1 MASNMRLN
9 LKRGFTILELLVVI
23 AAVGILAAVAIY
35 SLNVTRAMSRD
46 AKRVSDISVIRAA
59 LTQHWLQKAS
69 YPAAD
74 PVDLGRA
81 GTGAEVLAG
90 NGWATSDQAIEPI
103 FLQRIPTGP
112 KANEYYRYHGSAQ
125 GYSLKFTTEKE
136 TAYGAAGTYYA
147 HSGGVDREDAEK

>member
-1 MASNMRLN
+1 MRIS
-9 LKRGFTILELLVVI
+9 KMKGFTILELLV
-23 AAVGILAAVAIY
+23 ALLAVGILATVAIY

-46 AKRVSDISVIRAA
+46 SKRVSDVSVIRAA
-59 LTQHWLQKAS
+59 LTQHWLQKAA
-69 YPAAD
+69 YPMAD

-90 NGWATSDQAIEPI
+90 NGWVAQDQAFEPI

-112 KANEYYRYHGSAQ
+112 KAGEYYRYHGSTQ

-136 TAYGAAGTYYA
+136 TAYGPPGTYYA
-147 HSGGVDREDAEK
+147 HSGGVDTEDAEK

>member
-1 MASNMRLN
+1 MRSN
-9 LKRGFTILELLVVI
+9 LKQGFTILELLVVI

-59 LTQHWLQKAS
+59 LTQHWLQKAT
-69 YPAAD
+69 YPIAD

-81 GTGAEVLAG
+81 GTGAEVLAS
-90 NGWATSDQAIEPI
+90 NGFAAKGQAIEPI
-103 FLQRIPTGP
+103 FLQQIPVGP

-125 GYSLKFTTEKE
+125 GYSLKFTTERA
-136 TAYGAAGTYYA
+136 TAYGAPGTYYA
-147 HSGGVDREDAEK
+147 HSGGVDKEDAEK

>member
-1 MASNMRLN
+1 MRFK
-9 LKRGFTILELLVVI
+9 LKEGFTILELLVVV

-35 SLNVTRAMSRD
+35 SLNVTRATSRD
-46 AKRVSDISVIRAA
+46 AKRVSDISVIRAS

-90 NGWATSDQAIEPI
+90 NGWTSADQVIEPV

-112 KANEYYRYHGSAQ
+112 KAGEYYRYHGSTQ
-125 GYSLKFTTEKE
+125 GYSLKFTTERE
-136 TAYGAAGTYYA
+136 TAYGPAATYYA